1 MKNMY
6 IYDTEIGKI
15 IITDNGEA
23 ITGIHFDRYDIPKD
37 FVEKE
42 TDLIKETKKQLDEY
56 FKGNRENFNI
66 PMYLEGTD
74 FQKSVWK
81 ALQDIPYG
89 ETKSYSEIAEY
100 INNPKACRAVGLAN
114 NKNPISIIIPCHRV
128 IGKSGKLVGYGGGL
142 HIKERLLEL
151 ETSLK

>member
-1 MKNMY
+1 MKNMF

-23 ITGIHFDRYDIPKD
+23 INGIHFDRYEIPIDI
-37 FVEKE
+37 VEKE
-42 TDLIKETKKQLDEY
+42 TDLIRETKKQLDEY
-56 FKGNRENFNI
+56 FKGNRESFNI
-66 PMYLEGTD
+66 PMNLEGTD

-142 HIKERLLEL
+142 HIKEKLLEL
-151 ETSLK
+151 EKSL

>member
-1 MKNMY
+1 MKNMF

-23 ITGIHFDRYDIPKD
+23 ITGIHFDRYVIPKD

-66 PMYLEGTD
+66 PMNLEGTD

-89 ETKSYSEIAEY
+89 QTKSYSEISEY

-142 HIKERLLEL
+142 HIKEKLLEL
-151 ETSLK
+151 ENSL